1 MLNDKLQTN
10 FEQLRSILEPIVFC
24 DLFEYPLTAYEIWK
38 YTKKQLAL
46 EAVFILLQQLVV
58 RGDIVSENNGFYF
71 LKGREYIL
79 EMRQKRYNYSCAKLK
94 IASRFSRL
102 FALVPFVKTVA
113 VANFIGDHNVRE
125 EGDIDLLIITASHR
139 IWTSRLFCTGFAKI
153 LNRRPTSNR
162 KKDRICLS
170 FYISEDH
177 LDVSDLANSQ
187 QIDYWYYYLRGL
199 MPIYDK
205 NNTFEKFLAANNII
219 HDNYEKHII
228 KSHPLL
234 NWLELIAKKY
244 QLKIMPPALKN
255 AINNSEGVR
264 ISDSVLKFHLNDKR
278 RYFSE
283 KFNYKLNEVISKIN

>member
-125 EGDIDLLIITASHR
+125 VGLHYSYGSFLNNDALRKEIVELKKVIIESGGVWKKIGGRAHYLRWKYPDSLEQYGDTDLYYDSTLAYAEIPGFRAG
-139 IWTSRLFCTGFAKI
+139 TSREYLGFNIK
-153 LNRRPTSNR
+153 NKTKFTS
-162 KKDRICLS
+162 
-170 FYISEDH
+170 
-177 LDVSDLANSQ
+177 
-187 QIDYWYYYLRGL
+187 
-199 MPIYDK
+199 
-205 NNTFEKFLAANNII
+205 
-219 HDNYEKHII
+219 
-228 KSHPLL
+228 
-234 NWLELIAKKY
+234 
-244 QLKIMPPALKN
+244 
-255 AINNSEGVR
+255 
-264 ISDSVLKFHLNDKR
+264 
-278 RYFSE
+278 
-283 KFNYKLNEVISKIN
+283 